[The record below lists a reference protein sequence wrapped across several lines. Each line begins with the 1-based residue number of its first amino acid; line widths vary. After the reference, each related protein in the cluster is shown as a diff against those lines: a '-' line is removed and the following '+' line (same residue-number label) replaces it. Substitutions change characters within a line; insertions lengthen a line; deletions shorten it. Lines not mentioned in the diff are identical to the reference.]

1 MYPGEEYILAIIA
14 QALVTGTYFATFL
27 LCLRWLLFSDDGG
40 SLRKGINRPFL
51 IITVILFAFSATD
64 FSLSLQSTLLATE
77 GANTALYLIVLAV
90 SESKV

>member
-14 QALVTGTYFATFL
+14 QAFVTGTYFATFL

-64 FSLSLQSTLLATE
+64 FSLSLRSTLLATE

-90 SESKV
+90 SESQV